1 MLHFAAA
8 RAHGRNA
15 LIQLIEESGVNIAYR
30 DELYRTP
37 RDVAIQAGQPS
48 NAKEFDRYIMSLAAR
63 GDMEAFHNLFMDGYD
78 HVTNIADPD
87 NNTVMAVCKSRGHD
101 ELLQFLEGLHDLEV
115 SGIKL
120 QSLLKKIFKIIPLK
134 ILFR

>member
-30 DELYRTP
+30 DELYRSP
-37 RDVAIQAGQPS
+37 RDVAIQAGQPG

-63 GDMEAFHNLFMDGYD
+63 ADMEAFQNLFYDGYD
-78 HVTNIADPD
+78 HVTNITDPD
-87 NNTVMAVCKSRGHD
+87 EYTVFAVCKSRGHE
-101 ELLQFLEGLHDLEV
+101 ELLTFLEGLQELEV
-115 SGIKL
+115 
-120 QSLLKKIFKIIPLK
+120 
-134 ILFR
+134 RH

>member
-1 MLHFAAA
+1 MHHQDEHGQSMLHFAAA

-63 GDMEAFHNLFMDGYD
+63 GDMEAFQNLFNDGYD
-78 HVTNIADPD
+78 HVDNITDPD
-87 NNTVMAVCKSRGHD
+87 NNSVFAVCKSRGHQ
-101 ELLQFLEGLHDLEV
+101 ELLAFLEGLHALEV
-115 SGIKL
+115 TNPF
-120 QSLLKKIFKIIPLK
+120 LKNL
-134 ILFR
+134 